1 MTLCP
6 VPCGALIWRES
17 WADLVFLMKW
27 AQMNR
32 NEAFNFVISFSIGWE
47 PYTLSLWYLSSSF
60 RCINIYKS
68 LWYLSSFRCINIYI
82 YLYIF
87 IHRKEEERY
96 QSESVYG
103 SHPIEK
109 EITKLKASIL
119 YLFIHLFIYLFWRVC
134 VCVLASIMNNVEK
147 TLGSQPDQIRDKW
160 PAVSST
166 DKDRMTRPENWALN
180 STMKPQRVISVM
192 ESQTK
197 LMFTVQF

>member
-1 MTLCP
+1 M
-6 VPCGALIWRES
+6 PCGALIWRES

-32 NEAFNFVISFSIGWE
+32 IEAFNFVISFSIGWE

-60 RCINIYKS
+60 RCINARF
-68 LWYLSSFRCINIYI
+68 SSNWEGNY
-82 YLYIF
+82 
-87 IHRKEEERY
+87 
-96 QSESVYG
+96 
-103 SHPIEK
+103 
-109 EITKLKASIL
+109 EIKG
-119 YLFIHLFIYLFWRVC
+119 FNPLFIYLFWR

-147 TLGSQPDQIRDKW
+147 TLGSLPDQIRDKW

>member
-1 MTLCP
+1 M
-6 VPCGALIWRES
+6 PCGALIWRES

-32 NEAFNFVISFSIGWE
+32 IEAFNFVISFSIGWE

-60 RCINIYKS
+60 RCI
-68 LWYLSSFRCINIYI
+68 W
-82 YLYIF
+82 
-87 IHRKEEERY
+87 
-96 QSESVYG
+96 SESVYG

-134 VCVLASIMNNVEK
+134 VCVCVLASIMNNVEK
-147 TLGSQPDQIRDKW
+147 TLGSLPDQIRDKW

-180 STMKPQRVISVM
+180 STMKPLRVISVM